1 MSVLGYDL
9 IIDADPFPVFVYNS
23 ADYDFSE
30 FNSNVCVM
38 NNAYV
43 PVIHDAIV
51 DFVKGYSLD
60 AYDNYDGR
68 CVVSCKAMP
77 VGSDGPFLLFSG
89 GDDWFFIPGWQ
100 VIMTQ
105 DEYDYY
111 FSASGIF

>member
-1 MSVLGYDL
+1 MSVLGYDF

-23 ADYDFSE
+23 ADYDFLE

-77 VGSDGPFLLFSG
+77 VGSDGPFLLFFG

-111 FSASGIF
+111 FSVSGIF